1 MHMIST
7 RQELE
12 RDAIHGDKSQ
22 SRVMT
27 TGLRLDQLDQLDQH
41 LVPVERYLS

>member
-27 TGLRLDQLDQLDQH
+27 TGLRLDQLDQH